1 MVEEYFSSLAFFPR
15 ELPRVLLQKIW
26 KEVMGVKVSFS
37 RRLLCREK
45 QAGDTCNL
53 TDDVAF
59 FDTTYLP
66 FPYHMHDLIA
76 LEGSPSGFR

>member
-1 MVEEYFSSLAFFPR
+1 
-15 ELPRVLLQKIW
+15 
-26 KEVMGVKVSFS
+26 MGVKVSFS

-59 FDTTYLP
+59 FDATYLP
-66 FPYHMHDLIA
+66 FPDHMHDLIA